1 MFTLSQAHTQEA
13 FEIAKH
19 LFKEYAEELGIDLS
33 FQNFSK
39 ELEEVEIEYAPPQG
53 ALFLAHNEGK
63 EAIACFAIRKWQ
75 AEICELKRMYIRKVF
90 RGKGLGKKLLLKSI
104 EQAKALGYKKMRLD
118 TLPSM
123 QAAIGL
129 YKSLGFVEID
139 AYRYNPIPGTKYFEK
154 EL

>member
-1 MFTLSQAHTQEA
+1 MFSLSQAHSKEA
-13 FEIAKH
+13 FEIAKN
-19 LFKEYAEELGIDLS
+19 LFNEYAEELGIDLS

-63 EAIACFAIRKWQ
+63 EAIACFAIRKWEG
-75 AEICELKRMYIRKVF
+75 EICELKRMYIRKAF

-104 EQAKALGYKKMRLD
+104 EQAKTLGYEKMRLD

-123 QAAIGL
+123 RAAIEL
-129 YKSLGFVEID
+129 YRSVGFVEIE
-139 AYRYNPIPGTKYFEK
+139 AYRYNPISGTKYFEK